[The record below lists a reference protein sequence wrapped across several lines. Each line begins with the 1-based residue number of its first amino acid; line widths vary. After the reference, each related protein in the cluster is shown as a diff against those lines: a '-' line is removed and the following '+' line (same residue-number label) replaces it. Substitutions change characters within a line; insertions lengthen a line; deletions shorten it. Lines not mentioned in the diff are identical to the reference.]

1 MLRVAWRARV
11 PLALVGCAMLDGMPY
26 DTADLRSQL
35 ASPTG
40 TAAPPGA
47 VWPPQFLTFPT
58 MSPTETSAAGSSTW
72 LVRSQTCCVAFS
84 QMRAGDQLTRH
95 GQLDE
100 YMVLCN
106 DDAADLSVS
115 WSGGAGGELRG
126 AGVIV
131 VPPGDSSVTVHT
143 ASAVSRLFSCRSTDL
158 LERCENRALYEMPDP
173 NVPAFTAWPDPP
185 SGHRVRVYPMADVP
199 ADPKRFGRLFRCS
212 TIMVNVFESVPEPR
226 DPAKLSPHHHDD
238 FEQLSL
244 TFAGDYV
251 HHIRTPWTVDMAN
264 WRDDDHAFVPS
275 PAVTIIPPPTVHTSQ
290 AVHHMPHQLV
300 DIFAPPRHDF
310 SAKPGWVLNAD
321 EYPIPP
327 A

>member
-1 MLRVAWRARV
+1 MK
-11 PLALVGCAMLDGMPY
+11 
-26 DTADLRSQL
+26 T
-35 ASPTG
+35 
-40 TAAPPGA
+40 
-47 VWPPQFLTFPT
+47 
-58 MSPTETSAAGSSTW
+58 
-72 LVRSQTCCVAFS
+72 
-84 QMRAGDQLTRH
+84 
-95 GQLDE
+95 QLDE
-100 YMVLCN
+100 TDVQILN
-106 DDAADLSVS
+106 LLQRDGRITNADLAKAVGLSAPSVLQRVRILEK
-115 WSGGAGGELRG
+115 SGIIKNYVTILDAERLGRKLIAFVNVSLSLHESQPIERFRK
-126 AGVIV
+126 
-131 VPPGDSSVTVHT
+131 SVQEIPEITEVYNIT
-143 ASAVSRLFSCRSTDL
+143 
-158 LERCENRALYEMPDP
+158 ENRALYEVPDP